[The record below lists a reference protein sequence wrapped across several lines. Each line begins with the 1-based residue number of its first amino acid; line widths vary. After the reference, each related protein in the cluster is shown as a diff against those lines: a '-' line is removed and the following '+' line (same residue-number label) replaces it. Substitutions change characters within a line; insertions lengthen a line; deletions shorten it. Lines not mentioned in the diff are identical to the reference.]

1 MSSGKNWDIE
11 LRESAA
17 TDCPPQML
25 RAAEDQIRRC
35 LANRRR
41 TRIKTTPFANSPE
54 KYAVGV
60 QANERR
66 AEGY

>member
-25 RAAEDQIRRC
+25 RAAEDQIHHC

-41 TRIKTTPFANSPE
+41 TGQQQDQTVNSL
-54 KYAVGV
+54 
-60 QANERR
+60 
-66 AEGY
+66 